1 MEDYI
6 LIPAQDFCTSHKVTV
21 ETVQMLSDYGLI
33 EIVQRKQTV
42 FIPENQL
49 KRLEQILVFN
59 KELDINLEGIET
71 IFELLERIEKMQSHI
86 IHLENKLKRF
96 T

>member
-1 MEDYI
+1 MEDYN
-6 LIPAQDFCTSHKVTV
+6 LVPAQDVCVSHKVTV

-33 EIVQRKQTV
+33 EVVQLKQTV
-42 FIPENQL
+42 YIPENQL

-86 IHLENKLKRF
+86 IQLENKLKRF